1 MNKNYDHT
9 GMKVCGLYS
18 TELIQT
24 LHTGVKKLILDIMYF
39 LPKSFCKIVCVSQS
53 EWTRSRNH

>member
-53 EWTRSRNH
+53 E